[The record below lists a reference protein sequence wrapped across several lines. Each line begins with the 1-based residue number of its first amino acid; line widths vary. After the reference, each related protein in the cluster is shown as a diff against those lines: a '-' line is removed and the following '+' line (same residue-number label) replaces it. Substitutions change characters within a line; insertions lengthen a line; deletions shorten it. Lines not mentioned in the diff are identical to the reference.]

1 LVLSVITALCAL
13 NGVLTGAMLFV
24 GPRAEVTVALWGSVF
39 AISVAALV
47 VCAAKLWKR
56 YRYFS

>member
-1 LVLSVITALCAL
+1 
-13 NGVLTGAMLFV
+13 MLFV